1 MKLLRPP
8 DVAAILNCSV
18 SEVYNLKDRG
28 KIPWCKIGGMV
39 RFRPEDVEHFIQ
51 SSVVEARVE
60 PRKASTVR
68 LKNIR
73 I

>member
-1 MKLLRPP
+1 MKLLRPK
-8 DVAAILNCSV
+8 DVADILNCSV
-18 SEVYNLKDRG
+18 SEVYHLKDRG

-51 SSVVEARVE
+51 SSVVKVQSE
-60 PRKASTVR
+60 PRKAPTVR